1 MTITKIKLYL
11 VFLFLGYFT
20 ASAQVTETS
29 YIYNAEELDKAI
41 RLYDTKL
48 INLSERKISDVIRN
62 MPENPANDKALMF
75 ETELDLIKGNFHI
88 AETKLLDF
96 IKVRNN
102 SPYVPVAYFRIG
114 MMHFRQEK
122 FETATYYLNFAYE
135 TATEN
140 YNSRHE
146 KKNSRPDDEYYTI
159 GHHSLYWK
167 GIAES
172 QINKLKVAK
181 ETLEQCAEIYPEGE
195 FSDDAIYAYGQ
206 LYEQEFENE
215 KAIAA
220 FKKVRIEY
228 PKTNVYIASLIRE
241 ANNYLIL
248 RKYPDAL
255 LVLER
260 ANFAALSILEQ
271 DSVGMQYEKQ
281 TNFENPQEAILYL
294 RGEASNLAG
303 NYEQALMY
311 FETFQNTFFGSP
323 LEYKS
328 KLGAGWALLNLERY
342 SEALAYFD
350 DIIKNSGDDH
360 LQVKYNAQLYRAVTL
375 VKSGDIETAKTEL
388 DALSLSTSFP
398 FKGAVLLELGQI
410 FYKEKNY
417 GQAKVVLERAER
429 YALSP
434 VTATRINLLLA
445 ATHMELSEWSSATI
459 TYDKAIQTIKNSD
472 YVLMPKKDWY
482 LSEAR
487 FRKGVSLVMDK
498 RSNEAIASL
507 SAYVADAKKDDPRM
521 EEALFWLAEANYTS
535 DLLTNAAQS
544 YEKLLKE
551 YPYHTRREDILYSL
565 GWSYFRKQNFR
576 QSSKVFEQ
584 LLSEYPKT
592 EYGVE
597 VLVRQADGYHMI
609 KSYAKA
615 AEYYKKAAD
624 LGPKTD
630 EGRYASFQRADALYR
645 LGNYDQSLVALQ
657 QFVRN
662 YGNSPL
668 APNAMYLVG
677 WIKFQQ
683 RKYDEAVANFN
694 FLIERYPH
702 STYVPRAY
710 YAIADCYYNKGDFE
724 QAMVAYRAVVDK
736 FPSSGL
742 APEAMRSVQQCLILL
757 GREDEAVGIINDY
770 VEKNEDSPFTR
781 SFRSDGARILFDS
794 KKYDKAIDEYSKII
808 NADPNNPE
816 NAEIL
821 YWIGKSYISM
831 DKKLEAEN
839 AFIKVQKTYP
849 QSDYASLSLME
860 NALLQKSSASGK
872 KADSLFAS
880 LIELYPNE
888 DSAPRA
894 VFERALIN
902 FTLGDTA
909 FGLKMYDFAVQNY
922 PGDEYSDESAY
933 RLASYYKRIDSN
945 AKAREY
951 FLKLALNSKSNEF
964 VAESYYRIGELWK
977 KDKDLEQAEAAY
989 LQIKNNY
996 SGYEDWFSLSLVNLG
1011 EIYEQRKEYLKA
1023 KEIYSALLE
1032 LRPDDDYGNTAKA
1045 RLKRVNKAI
1054 DKDE

>member
-1 MTITKIKLYL
+1 MTNTKVILYF
-11 VFLFLGYFT
+11 VFLSISCLSLT
-20 ASAQVTETS
+20 AQVTETS
-29 YIYNAEELDKAI
+29 YVYNAEELDKAI

-62 MPENPANDKALMF
+62 MPENPDNDKALMF
-75 ETELDLIKGNFHI
+75 ETELDLIKSNFNI

-96 IKVRNN
+96 IEVRNN
-102 SPYVPVAYFRIG
+102 SPFVPIAYFRIG

-122 FETATYYLNFAYE
+122 FETAAYYLDRAYE
-135 TATEN
+135 SAEIN
-140 YNSRHE
+140 YNQRHNL
-146 KKNSRPDDEYYTI
+146 KNSRPDDEYYTI
-159 GHHSLYWK
+159 AHHSLYWK

-172 QINKLKVAK
+172 QINKQNLAK
-181 ETLEQCAEIYPEGE
+181 ETLQKCAEVYPEGE

-215 KAIAA
+215 KAIGA

-260 ANFAALSILEQ
+260 ANFAAQSIMDQ
-271 DSVGMQYEKQ
+271 DSVGMEYEKQ

-294 RGEASNLAG
+294 RGEASNLAR
-303 NYEQALMY
+303 NDKQALMY
-311 FETFQNTFFGSP
+311 FETFQNTFFASP

-328 KLGAGWALLNLERY
+328 KLGAGWALLNLEKY
-342 SEALAYFD
+342 DEAMVYFD
-350 DIIKNSGDDH
+350 DIIKNSGDNY

-375 VKSGDIETAKTEL
+375 IKSGKVDEAKTEL

-410 FYKEKNY
+410 YYKEKNY
-417 GQAKVVLERAER
+417 GQAKVVLQPAER

-434 VTATRINLLLA
+434 ITATRINLLLA
-445 ATHMELSEWSSATI
+445 ATHMELLEWSSATI

-482 LSEAR
+482 MSEAR

-507 SAYVADAKKDDPRM
+507 SAYVAEAEKEDVRM
-521 EEALFWLAEANYTS
+521 EEALFWLAEANYAS

-551 YPYHTRREDILYSL
+551 YPYHTRREDILYAL

-576 QSSKVFEQ
+576 QSSKTFEQ
-584 LLSEYPKT
+584 LLTEFPES

-609 KSYAKA
+609 KSYSKA

-645 LGNYDQSLVALQ
+645 LGNYDQSLSALQ
-657 QFVRN
+657 SFVRN
-662 YGNSPL
+662 YGSSPL
-668 APNAMYLVG
+668 APNAMYLIG

-683 RKYDEAVANFN
+683 RKYDEAIANFN
-694 FLIERYPH
+694 FLIDRYPN
-702 STYVPRAY
+702 SGYVPRTY
-710 YAIADCYYNKGDFE
+710 YAIADCYYNKSDFE
-724 QAMVAYRAVVDK
+724 QAMIAYKKVVDK
-736 FPSSGL
+736 FPSSSL
-742 APEAMRSVQQCLILL
+742 APEAMRSVQQCLVLL

-770 VEKNEDSPFTR
+770 VENNVDSPFTR

-794 KKYDKAIDEYSKII
+794 RKYNKAIDEYEKII
-808 NADPNNPE
+808 KADPNNEE

-831 DKKLEAEN
+831 DKKEEAEK
-839 AFIKVQKTYP
+839 AFIKVQQKFP
-849 QSDYASLSLME
+849 NSDYASQSLME
-860 NALLQKSSASGK
+860 NALLQKSMASGK

-880 LIELYPNE
+880 LIQLYPE
-888 DSAPRA
+888 SQPAPRA

-902 FTLGDTA
+902 FTLGDTT
-909 FGLKMYDFAVQNY
+909 FGLSMYDYAVQNY

-945 AKAREY
+945 TLSRDY
-951 FLKLALNSKSNEF
+951 FLKLALNSKSNDF

-977 KDKDLEQAEAAY
+977 KEKQLDSAEAAY
-989 LQIKNNY
+989 MQVRNNY
-996 SGYEDWFSLSLVNLG
+996 SSYEDWFSLSLVNLG
-1011 EIYEQRKEYLKA
+1011 EIYEQRREYLKA
-1023 KEIYSALLE
+1023 KEIYSAILE
-1032 LRPDDDYGNTAKA
+1032 LRPDDDFGNTAKA
-1045 RLKRVNKAI
+1045 RIKRVNQAI
-1054 DKDE
+1054 KKDD